1 MTCATRRLRTRDV
14 PERCALES
22 VAVTVAS
29 AAEVS
34 AVYTPSAVIEP
45 ADAAHVTSIGTLS
58 PAAVRP
64 DATNGC
70 VWLGSS
76 ATLSGATRT

>member
-1 MTCATRRLRTRDV
+1 
-14 PERCALES
+14 
-22 VAVTVAS
+22 
-29 AAEVS
+29 
-34 AVYTPSAVIEP
+34 VYTPSAVIEP

>member
-1 MTCATRRLRTRDV
+1 M